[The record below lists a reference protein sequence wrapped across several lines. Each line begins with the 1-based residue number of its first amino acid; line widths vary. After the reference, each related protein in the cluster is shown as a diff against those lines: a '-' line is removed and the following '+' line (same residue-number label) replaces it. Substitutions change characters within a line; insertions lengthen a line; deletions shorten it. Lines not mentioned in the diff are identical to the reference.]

1 MGSSCDSIYGSG
13 GNLAGSAIGKKR
25 TIAPGIVA
33 ALCACIA
40 ATMGLALFIGLGT
53 ASGAAKDDDST
64 LGIGSDRSTQSGT
77 DDAAFDAAQKLSVAV
92 PNAADAASV
101 SDTRATK
108 DGAAVQRSASDSLK
122 TTAVRTISVKD
133 PDPVLVLSAV
143 DMDDENTVAA
153 AALVGTI
160 DPLPTAPRLQPDT
173 SGEGWMVGQA
183 SGYDVASSSTLT
195 RSGRSFDDDC
205 VTVAVPQGQ
214 EDLLGHAVEIV
225 YDGKMVVATVT
236 DTGGFAKYGRVLDLA
251 GGVFKA
257 FGASDTAAWGVRTVS
272 YRFL

>member
-1 MGSSCDSIYGSG
+1 MGMLHGPIHGSG

-25 TIAPGIVA
+25 AIAPGIVVT
-33 ALCACIA
+33 LCVCIA
-40 ATMGLALFIGLGT
+40 ATMGFALFIGLGT

-64 LGIGSDRSTQSGT
+64 LGIGSDRSTRSDT
-77 DDAAFDAAQKLSVAV
+77 DSAFDAAQKLAVAV
-92 PNAADAASV
+92 SSDSDISSV

-143 DMDDENTVAA
+143 DMDDENTVAT
-153 AALVGTI
+153 AALIGAI

-225 YDGKMVVATVT
+225 YGDKTVVATVT
-236 DTGGFAKYGRVLDLA
+236 DTGGFAKYGRALDLA

-257 FGASDTAAWGVRTVS
+257 LGASDTAAWGVRTVS

>member
-1 MGSSCDSIYGSG
+1 
-13 GNLAGSAIGKKR
+13 LAGSAIGKKR
-25 TIAPGIVA
+25 AIVPVVLV

-40 ATMGLALFIGLGT
+40 ATVGFALFIGLGT
-53 ASGAAKDDDST
+53 ASGAGKDDDST
-64 LGIGSDRSTQSGT
+64 LGIGSDRSTQS
-77 DDAAFDAAQKLSVAV
+77 DADASSFDAAQKLAV
-92 PNAADAASV
+92 TVSSGSDAASV

-153 AALVGTI
+153 AALIGTL

-225 YDGKMVVATVT
+225 YGDRTVIATVT

-257 FGASDTAAWGVRTVS
+257 LGASDTASWGVRTVS